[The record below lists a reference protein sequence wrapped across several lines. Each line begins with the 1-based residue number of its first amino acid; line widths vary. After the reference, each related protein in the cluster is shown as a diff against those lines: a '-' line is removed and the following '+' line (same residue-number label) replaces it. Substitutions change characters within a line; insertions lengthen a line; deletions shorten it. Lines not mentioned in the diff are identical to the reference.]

1 MIKITPDQI
10 VYFKW
15 QWFTLNATIVFTWV
29 VIVLLVL
36 ISLLATRKLSSEFI
50 ISRSQNFM
58 EVIVGDIRQQIQDAT
73 GQEDVSRYIPF
84 IGTLFL
90 FIALSNLLVI
100 VPGYHPPTGS
110 LSTTGALAFCV
121 FLSVPIFAIQKVGL
135 VNYLKTY
142 VQPTP
147 LMLPFKIIENFTR
160 TLAMAIR
167 LFGNIMSG
175 TMIAAI
181 LLSIAPFFFPI
192 LIDLLGL
199 ITGIVQAY
207 ILSILAL
214 VYIIS
219 ASREQDNTTQLQSS
233 QGG

>member
-15 QWFTLNATIVFTWV
+15 QWFTLNATIVFTW
-29 VIVLLVL
+29 IVMIILLI
-36 ISLLATRKLSSEFI
+36 ISLLATRKLSSEFVMGQW
-50 ISRSQNFM
+50 QNFM
-58 EVIVGDIRQQIQDAT
+58 EVIVGGIRQQIQNAT
-73 GQEDVSRYIPF
+73 GQEDVNQYIPF

-90 FIALSNLLVI
+90 FIALSNLLI
-100 VPGYHPPTGS
+100 IIPGYHPPTGS

-121 FLSVPIFAIQKVGL
+121 FLSVPIYAILKVGI

-142 VQPTP
+142 LEPSP
-147 LMLPFKIIENFTR
+147 IMLPFKIIENFTR
-160 TLAMAIR
+160 TLALAVR

-181 LLSIAPFFFPI
+181 LLSVAPFFFPI
-192 LIDLLGL
+192 LIDILGL

-207 ILSILAL
+207 IFSVLAL

-219 ASREQDNTTQLQSS
+219 ASRVHGETLQTKSLK
-233 QGG
+233 GG

>member
-29 VIVLLVL
+29 VIVLLVI
-36 ISLLATRKLSSEFI
+36 ISLLATRKLSSEFAM
-50 ISRSQNFM
+50 SSWQNFM

-121 FLSVPIFAIQKVGL
+121 FLSVPIFAIQKIGL
-135 VNYLKTY
+135 KNYLKTY

-147 LMLPFKIIENFTR
+147 IMLPFKIIENFTR

-192 LIDLLGL
+192 LIDILGL

-219 ASREQDNTTQLQSS
+219 ASQEHNTLQSS